1 MRVMFMFVSR
11 LLLLLAPLAVAAQVP
26 APQASGLWEGA
37 INTPS
42 GILQVAVRLDR
53 SGAGEWSG
61 TIDIPAQ
68 GAKALTLANIAVDGP
83 SVHFSIAGVP
93 GGPTFAGTLSN
104 EGSTILG
111 DFTQG
116 PAKLTFTLRRNTT
129 GTPTVVPVARPQEPK
144 PPYPYDADEVTIQNS
159 AAGVRLAGT
168 LTTPRTHGAYPV
180 VILISGSGQQDRNET
195 IFGHKPF
202 LVLADYLTRRGIAV
216 LRMDDRGV
224 GGTTGNPALATSED
238 FAGDVL
244 AAVAFL
250 KTYASTSRSRI
261 GLIGH
266 SEGGIIAPMVA
277 VRSADV
283 AFEVLLAGSGVTG
296 EQILYEQA
304 AMLAQSQG
312 ATAEQIAQ
320 GRALQE
326 RLYGVLKSETDV
338 AVMRERIRA
347 INGDASARALT
358 SPWFR
363 FFVTYDPASAL
374 RAVKIPTLALNG
386 EKDLQVP
393 FKQNLPAIEA
403 ALKTAGNT
411 DVTVRSFPNLNHLF
425 QTSRTGLP
433 GEYAQIEETMA
444 PVVLETIADWILVRA
459 K

>member
-1 MRVMFMFVSR
+1 MFVSR
-11 LLLLLAPLAVAAQVP
+11 VVLLLAPLAVAAQVP
-26 APQASGLWEGA
+26 VPQANGLWEGA
-37 INTPS
+37 INLPS
-42 GILQVAVRLDR
+42 GTLEVVVRLDR
-53 SGAGEWSG
+53 AAAGEWSG

-68 GAKALTLANIAVDGP
+68 AAKGAALADIAIDGR
-83 SVHFSIAGVP
+83 SVRFSIAGVP
-93 GGPTFAGTLSN
+93 GNPTFAGTLSDD
-104 EGSTILG
+104 GATIGG

-116 PAKLTFTLRRNTT
+116 PGKLTFTLRRNTT
-129 GTPTVVPVARPQEPK
+129 GTPTVVAAPRPQEPK
-144 PPYPYDADEVTIQNS
+144 PPYPYNDDEVTIQNS

-168 LTTPRTHGAYPV
+168 LTTPRTGGGYPV
-180 VILISGSGQQDRNET
+180 VILITGSGQQDRNET
-195 IFGHKPF
+195 VFGHKPF

-216 LRMDDRGV
+216 LRMDDRGI

-238 FAGDVL
+238 SAGDVL
-244 AAVAFL
+244 AAIEFL
-250 KTYASTSRSRI
+250 KTYASTNRSRI

-266 SEGGIIAPMVA
+266 SEGGLIAPMVA
-277 VRSADV
+277 TRSKDV

-304 AMLAQSQG
+304 ATLAQAQG
-312 ATAEQIAQ
+312 ATADEIAQ
-320 GRALQE
+320 GRARQE

-363 FFVTYDPASAL
+363 FFVTYDPAPAL
-374 RAVKIPTLALNG
+374 RTVKIPTLALNG
-386 EKDLQVP
+386 EKDVQVP

-403 ALKTAGNT
+403 ALKAGGNT

-444 PVVLETIADWILVRA
+444 PVVLETIADWILARA

>member
-1 MRVMFMFVSR
+1 MFVGR
-11 LLLLLAPLAVAAQVP
+11 FLLLLLPLAGAAQ
-26 APQASGLWEGA
+26 APQPQANGLWEGA
-37 INTPS
+37 INLPAGT
-42 GILQVAVRLDR
+42 LDVAVRLDR
-53 SGAGEWSG
+53 AVEGEWSG

-68 GAKALTLANIAVDGP
+68 GAKARALADIAIEGR
-83 SVHFSIAGVP
+83 SVRFSIAGVP
-93 GGPTFAGTLSN
+93 GSPTFAGTLSDD
-104 EGSTILG
+104 GATISG

-116 PAKLTFTLRRNTT
+116 PGKLTFTLRRNAT
-129 GTPTVVPVARPQEPK
+129 GKPAVVAAPRPQEPK
-144 PPYPYDADEVTIQNS
+144 PPYPYNDDEVTIENS
-159 AAGVRLAGT
+159 AGGVRLAGT
-168 LTTPRTHGAYPV
+168 LTTPKTGGGYPV

-216 LRMDDRGV
+216 LRMDDRGI

-238 FAGDVL
+238 SAGDVL
-244 AAVAFL
+244 AAMAFL
-250 KTYASTSRSRI
+250 KTYASTNRSRI

-266 SEGGIIAPMVA
+266 SEGGLIAPMVA
-277 VRSADV
+277 TRSKDV
-283 AFEVLLAGSGVTG
+283 AFEVLLAGTGVPG

-304 AMLAQSQG
+304 ATLAQSQG

-320 GRALQE
+320 RRAMQE
-326 RLYGVLKSETDV
+326 QLYGILKSETDV

-347 INGDASARALT
+347 INGEASARALT

-363 FFVTYDPASAL
+363 FFLTYDPAVAL
-374 RAVKIPTLALNG
+374 RTVTIPTLALNG
-386 EKDLQVP
+386 EKDVQVP

-403 ALKTAGNT
+403 ALKAGGNT

-433 GEYAQIEETMA
+433 AEYAQIEETMA
-444 PVVLETIADWILVRA
+444 PVVLETIADWILARA

>member
-1 MRVMFMFVSR
+1 MRVMLMSVCH

-26 APQASGLWEGA
+26 TPQSSGLWEGA
-37 INTPS
+37 INVPS
-42 GILQVAVRLDR
+42 GMLQVVVRLDR
-53 SGAGEWSG
+53 SAAGDWSG

-68 GAKALTLANIAVDGP
+68 GAKAFPLENIAADGR
-83 SVHFSIAGVP
+83 SIRFSIAGVP
-93 GGPTFAGTLSN
+93 GSPTFGGTLADD
-104 EGSTILG
+104 GSTISG

-129 GTPTVVPVARPQEPK
+129 GTPTVVAAARPQEPK
-144 PPYPYDADEVTIQNS
+144 PPFPYNDDEVTIQNS

-168 LTTPRTHGAYPV
+168 LTTPRAGGAYPV
-180 VILISGSGQQDRNET
+180 VILITGSGQQDRNET

-224 GGTTGNPALATSED
+224 GGTTGNPALATTED
-238 FAGDVL
+238 SAGDVL

-250 KTYASTSRSRI
+250 KSYSSTSRSRI

-277 VRSADV
+277 VRSKDI

-296 EQILYEQA
+296 EQILYQQA
-304 AMLAQSQG
+304 ALLAQAQG

-320 GRALQE
+320 RRALQE

-347 INGDASARALT
+347 INGDASAQALT

-363 FFVTYDPASAL
+363 FFVTYDPAPAL
-374 RAVKIPTLALNG
+374 RAVTIPTLALNG
-386 EKDLQVP
+386 EKDVQVP

-403 ALKTAGNT
+403 ALKAGGNT
-411 DVTVRSFPNLNHLF
+411 DGRSGHFP
-425 QTSRTGLP
+425 
-433 GEYAQIEETMA
+433 I
-444 PVVLETIADWILVRA
+444 
-459 K
+459 

>member
-1 MRVMFMFVSR
+1 MRVLLMFVGR
-11 LLLLLAPLAVAAQVP
+11 FLLLLAPLS
-26 APQASGLWEGA
+26 APQPQANGLWEGA
-37 INTPS
+37 INLPAGT
-42 GILQVAVRLDR
+42 LDVAVRLDR
-53 SGAGEWSG
+53 AVEGEWSG

-68 GAKALTLANIAVDGP
+68 GAKAAALADIAIEGR
-83 SVHFSIAGVP
+83 SVRFSIARVP
-93 GGPTFAGTLSN
+93 GSPTFAGTLSDD
-104 EGSTILG
+104 GATISG

-116 PAKLTFTLRRNTT
+116 PGKLTFTLRRNAT
-129 GTPTVVPVARPQEPK
+129 GKPAVVAALRPQEPK
-144 PPYPYDADEVTIQNS
+144 PPYPYNDDEVTIENS

-168 LTTPRTHGAYPV
+168 LTTPKTGGYPV

-195 IFGHKPF
+195 VFGHKPF

-216 LRMDDRGV
+216 LRMDDRGI
-224 GGTTGNPALATSED
+224 GGTTGNFALATSED
-238 FAGDVL
+238 SAGDVL

-250 KTYASTSRSRI
+250 KTYASTNRSRV

-266 SEGGIIAPMVA
+266 SEGGLIAPMVA
-277 VRSADV
+277 TRSKDV
-283 AFEVLLAGSGVTG
+283 AFEVLLAGTGVTG

-304 AMLAQSQG
+304 ATLAQSQG

-320 GRALQE
+320 RRAMQE
-326 RLYGVLKSETDV
+326 RLYGILKSETDV

-347 INGDASARALT
+347 INGEASARALT

-363 FFVTYDPASAL
+363 FFLTYDPAVAL
-374 RAVKIPTLALNG
+374 RTVTIPTLAVNG
-386 EKDLQVP
+386 EKDVQVP

-403 ALKTAGNT
+403 ALKAGGNT

-433 GEYAQIEETMA
+433 AEYAQIEETMA
-444 PVVLETIADWILVRA
+444 PVVLETIADWILARA

>member
-1 MRVMFMFVSR
+1 MRVVLMLVSR
-11 LLLLLAPLAVAAQVP
+11 FLLLSSLAVAAQ
-26 APQASGLWEGA
+26 APQPQANGLWEGA
-37 INTPS
+37 INLPAGTLD
-42 GILQVAVRLDR
+42 IAVRLDR
-53 SGAGEWSG
+53 PATGEWSG

-68 GAKALTLANIAVDGP
+68 GAKAVALAGIAIDGR
-83 SVHFSIAGVP
+83 SVRFSIAGVP
-93 GGPTFAGTLSN
+93 GSPTFAGTLSDD
-104 EGSTILG
+104 GATISG

-116 PAKLTFTLRRNTT
+116 PGKLTFTLRRNTT
-129 GTPTVVPVARPQEPK
+129 GTPAVVAAPRPQEPK
-144 PPYPYDADEVTIQNS
+144 PPYPYNDDEVTIENS

-168 LTTPRTHGAYPV
+168 LTTPKTGGGYPV
-180 VILISGSGQQDRNET
+180 VILITGSGQQDRNET

-216 LRMDDRGV
+216 LRMDDRGI

-238 FAGDVL
+238 SAGDVL

-250 KTYASTSRSRI
+250 KTYASTNRSRI
-261 GLIGH
+261 GLVGH
-266 SEGGIIAPMVA
+266 SEGGLIAPMVA
-277 VRSADV
+277 TRSKEV

-304 AMLAQSQG
+304 ATLAQSQG

-326 RLYGVLKSETDV
+326 RLYGILKSETDA

-347 INGDASARALT
+347 INGEASARALT

-363 FFVTYDPASAL
+363 FFLTYDPAVAL
-374 RAVKIPTLALNG
+374 RTVTIPTLALNG
-386 EKDLQVP
+386 EKDVQVP

-403 ALKTAGNT
+403 ALKAGGNT

-433 GEYAQIEETMA
+433 AEYAQLEETMA
-444 PVVLETIADWILVRA
+444 PVVLETIADWILARA